1 MGGAGYASKK
11 DAFDSCQT
19 TNIGEAKGLST
30 SRGSA
35 QVASPRDLDTALDA
49 ATTSCNMQLH
59 LPCSKSR
66 VLNLLS
72 LEKPGRLSKDAAQ
85 PHVPWL
91 PFLPA

>member
-1 MGGAGYASKK
+1 MSGAGYASKN
-11 DAFDSCQT
+11 DAFDSYQR

-30 SRGSA
+30 SSI
-35 QVASPRDLDTALDA
+35 PRDLDTALDA